1 MTTKQQK
8 YQVAINGEKFALT
21 NADLSKELTS
31 MVDAMQSLKTNTW
44 KYAQAVTNIVNHELY
59 KDDFKTRKAFTDSI
73 GLKES
78 LCSKYVKACDFRH
91 VSVHTYI
98 MNLKL
103 DNPNINE
110 DEVING
116 FSVNKCYYLQSLVE
130 KEVFVEFLDFIGDD
144 ADKLHL
150 ISERKLEE
158 LLKAFKNKDKEEPKE
173 EPRDII
179 TGENDEP
186 EEIIDD
192 VELWFQDEKY
202 IIPRKVLESYK
213 VTDGVKA

>member
-8 YQVAINGEKFALT
+8 YEVAINGEKFELS
-21 NADLSKELTS
+21 NKDLSKNLND
-31 MVDAMQSLKTNTW
+31 MVIAMQSLKKNTW
-44 KYAQAVTNIVNHELY
+44 KYAQAITNIVNNELY

-78 LCSKYVKACDFRH
+78 LCSKYVKACDFLH

-103 DNPNINE
+103 DNPDI
-110 DEVING
+110 DEKAVIDG
-116 FSVNKCYYLQSLVE
+116 FSVNKCYYLQVLVE
-130 KEVFVEFLDFIGDD
+130 KELFVEFLDFIGEE
-144 ADKLHL
+144 AYNLHTM
-150 ISERKLEE
+150 SERKLEE
-158 LLKAFKNKDKEEPKE
+158 LLKAFKNKDNEQPQEEPKDVVE
-173 EPRDII
+173 DN
-179 TGENDEP
+179 TGDEP
-186 EEIIDD
+186 KEVDN
-192 VELWFQDEKY
+192 VELWFQNEKY

>member
-8 YQVAINGEKFALT
+8 YEVAINGEKFELS
-21 NADLSKELTS
+21 NKDLSKNLNN
-31 MVDAMQSLKTNTW
+31 MVIAMQSLKTNTW
-44 KYAQAVTNIVNHELY
+44 KYAQAIANIVNGELY

-78 LCSKYVKACDFRH
+78 LCSKYVKACDFKAI
-91 VSVHTYI
+91 SVHTYI

-110 DEVING
+110 EEVING
-116 FSVNKCYYLQSLVE
+116 FSVNKCYYLQVLVE
-130 KEVFVEFLDFIGDD
+130 KELFVEFLDFIGEE
-144 ADKLHL
+144 ADKLH
-150 ISERKLEE
+150 IMSERKLEE
-158 LLKAFKNKDKEEPKE
+158 LIKAFKNKDKEEPQQEPNDVVE
-173 EPRDII
+173 EA
-179 TGENDEP
+179 TAEETQVNDN
-186 EEIIDD
+186 

-202 IIPRKVLESYK
+202 IIPRKILESYK

>member
-21 NADLSKELTS
+21 NADLSKELTT
-31 MVDAMQSLKTNTW
+31 MVESMQSLKANTW
-44 KYAQAVTNIVNHELY
+44 RYAQAVANIVNHELY

-78 LCSKYVKACDFRH
+78 LCSKYVKACDFLRI
-91 VSVHTYI
+91 SVYTYV
-98 MNLKL
+98 MNLKQ
-103 DNPNINE
+103 DNPHIKE
-110 DEVING
+110 SEVINS
-116 FSVNKCYYLQSLVE
+116 FSVNKCYYLQTLVE
-130 KEVFVEFLDFIGDD
+130 NNLFVEFLEFIGED

-158 LLKAFKNKDKEEPKE
+158 LLKAFKNKDKEEPQQEPTDIVE
-173 EPRDII
+173 EA
-179 TGENDEP
+179 TAEETQVNDSV
-186 EEIIDD
+186 EI
-192 VELWFQDEKY
+192 WFQDEKY
-202 IIPRKVLESYK
+202 VIPRKVLESYK

>member
-8 YQVAINGEKFALT
+8 YQIAINDQKFELT
-21 NADLSKELTS
+21 NEKLTDNLTT
-31 MVDAMQSLKTNTW
+31 MIEALQGLKANTW
-44 KYAQAVTNIVNHELY
+44 ACAQAVANIINGELY

-73 GLKES
+73 GIKES
-78 LCSKYVKACDFRH
+78 LCTKYVKACNFKA

-110 DEVING
+110 SAVING

-130 KEVFVEFLDFIGDD
+130 KEVFVEFLDFIGED

-158 LLKAFKNKDKEEPKE
+158 LLKAFKNKDKEEPQQEPTDVVE
-173 EPRDII
+173 EA
-179 TGENDEP
+179 TAEESQVNDN
-186 EEIIDD
+186 

-202 IIPRKVLESYK
+202 VIPRKVLESYK

>member
-8 YQVAINGEKFALT
+8 YEIAINGEKFELS
-21 NADLSKELTS
+21 NKDLSKNLNN
-31 MVDAMQSLKTNTW
+31 MVIAMQSLKTNTW
-44 KYAQAVTNIVNHELY
+44 KYAQAIANIVNGELY
-59 KDDFKTRKAFTDSI
+59 KDDFKTRKAFTNSI
-73 GLKES
+73 GLKEA
-78 LCSKYVKACDFRH
+78 LCSKYVKACDFKA

-110 DEVING
+110 AEVING
-116 FSVNKCYYLQSLVE
+116 FSVNKCYYLQVLVE
-130 KEVFVEFLDFIGDD
+130 KELFVEFLDFIGED

-158 LLKAFKNKDKEEPKE
+158 LIKAFKNKDKEQPQDDAEDSQEGEPKE
-173 EPRDII
+173 VD
-179 TGENDEP
+179 NV
-186 EEIIDD
+186 EI
-192 VELWFQDEKY
+192 WFQGAKY

-213 VTDGVKA
+213 VTNGDKA

>member
-8 YQVAINGEKFALT
+8 YAVTINSEKFELT
-21 NADLSKELTS
+21 NKDLSKELNN
-31 MVDAMQSLKTNTW
+31 MVQAMQSLKNSTW
-44 KYAQAVTNIVNHELY
+44 KYAHAVTNIVIHELY

-78 LCSKYVKACDFRH
+78 LCSKYVKACDFKA

-116 FSVNKCYYLQSLVE
+116 FSVNKCYYLQTLVE
-130 KEVFVEFLDFIGDD
+130 NNLFVEFLDFIGED

-158 LLKAFKNKDKEEPKE
+158 LLKAFKNKDKEQPQEQPKDVVE
-173 EPRDII
+173 
-179 TGENDEP
+179 DEP
-186 EEIIDD
+186 TEETQVNDN

>member
-8 YQVAINGEKFALT
+8 YEIAINGEKFELS
-21 NADLSKELTS
+21 NKDLSKNLNN
-31 MVDAMQSLKTNTW
+31 MVKAMQSLKANTW
-44 KYAQAVTNIVNHELY
+44 QYAQAIRNIVNGELY

-78 LCSKYVKACDFRH
+78 LCSKYVKACDFKE

-103 DNPNINE
+103 DNPNI
-110 DEVING
+110 DEKAVIDG
-116 FSVNKCYYLQSLVE
+116 FSVNKCYYLQVLVE
-130 KEVFVEFLDFIGDD
+130 KELFIDFLEFIGEE
-144 ADKLHL
+144 AENLHTM
-150 ISERKLEE
+150 SERKLED
-158 LLKAFKNKDKEEPKE
+158 LLKAFKNKDKEEPQQEPSDVVE
-173 EPRDII
+173 EA
-179 TGENDEP
+179 TAEETQVNDNV
-186 EEIIDD
+186 EI
-192 VELWFQDEKY
+192 WFQDEKY

>member
-8 YQVAINGEKFALT
+8 YEVAINGEKFELSNKDLT
-21 NADLSKELTS
+21 KNLNS
-31 MVDAMQSLKTNTW
+31 MVQAMQSLKVNTW
-44 KYAQAVTNIVNHELY
+44 KYAEAIRNIVNGELY

-73 GLKES
+73 GLKEA
-78 LCSKYVKACDFRH
+78 LCSKYVKACDFKA

-103 DNPNINE
+103 DNPNI
-110 DEVING
+110 DEQAVIDG
-116 FSVNKCYYLQSLVE
+116 FSVNKCYYLQVLVE
-130 KEVFVEFLDFIGDD
+130 KELFVEFLDFIGDD

-158 LLKAFKNKDKEEPKE
+158 LLKAFKNKDKEQPQEQPKDAVDSE
-173 EPRDII
+173 SVETEAVVD
-179 TGENDEP
+179 N
-186 EEIIDD
+186 